1 MPRRAVRYNLFTSE
15 GGARLSAFEIHD
27 SIKDVTASIRKL
39 CKTIGF
45 QHNSFAADAFRFY
58 SQHLNFYGIWVVK
71 KKGFCLNRNQESENR
86 WGHLQ
91 WVAVDDC
98 RGDISVMRGR
108 GASAVTNKEKGELI
122 STGLS
127 NPLNGQFHLRKGEKN
142 PQVSMDRQERPLS
155 PLE

>member
-1 MPRRAVRYNLFTSE
+1 M
-15 GGARLSAFEIHD
+15 
-27 SIKDVTASIRKL
+27 
-39 CKTIGF
+39 
-45 QHNSFAADAFRFY
+45 
-58 SQHLNFYGIWVVK
+58 
-71 KKGFCLNRNQESENR
+71 
-86 WGHLQ
+86 
-91 WVAVDDC
+91 DDC